1 MIDVFLVLTHADAR
15 RIYLDEFCQRV
26 HQSTTYADGSANG
39 YILVWELFSCNL
51 TGTIDAGTVFAH
63 AINLHIIGKVEVT
76 HEVLSLSTSCSV
88 ADTDGLNAIFLD
100 EILNGQ
106 HRLNALSTRGM
117 REDDVVMQEI
127 AFRIEADHLA
137 TCSEAWVNRHNT
149 LLSEG
154 RSHEQLFQ
162 IANEDS
168 DGFCICFLLG
178 RSTKL
183 VRDAGLEQSL
193 VTVLDSFLHSSAAL
207 IVASHEL
214 TCNSFHSRLIIYTNR
229 DTQDAF
235 SLTSSHSQQTMAGAA
250 F

>member
-1 MIDVFLVLTHADAR
+1 MIDVFLVLTHANAG
-15 RIYLDEFCQRV
+15 RIYLDEFCKRV

-51 TGTIDAGTVFAH
+51 AGTIDAGSVFAH

-76 HEVLSLSTSCSV
+76 HEVLCLATSRSV
-88 ADTDGLNAIFLD
+88 ANADSLHAIFLD

-106 HRLNALSTRGM
+106 HRLNTLSTRGM
-117 REDDVVMQEI
+117 RENDIVMQEI
-127 AFRIEADHLA
+127 AFRIEADNLA
-137 TCSEAWVNRHNT
+137 TCSEARVYRHHT

-162 IANEDS
+162 ITNEDS
-168 DGFCICFLLG
+168 DGFGICFLLR

-183 VRDAGLEQSL
+183 VRDAGLEESL
-193 VTVLDSFLHSSAAL
+193 ITVLYGFLHGSAAL

-214 TCNSFHSRLIIYTNR
+214 TGDSFHSRLIVNT
-229 DTQDAF
+229 D
-235 SLTSSHSQQTMAGAA
+235 
-250 F
+250 